1 MFVAMF
7 GELQSMTEVL
17 AEQRAINQA
26 CAVRGDRRVLFDNRK
41 TQAPV
46 EALRNAMF
54 EWASSFDR
62 SALLLESEMAA
73 VSTNMWALSK
83 RAPVRAF
90 HEERPAV
97 LWLLR

>member
-1 MFVAMF
+1 MF
-7 GELQSMTEVL
+7 GKLQTMAEVL
-17 AEQRAINQA
+17 AEQRAISQA
-26 CAVRGDRRVLFDNRK
+26 CAVRGDRRVLFDNRN
-41 TQAPV
+41 TQAPS

-54 EWASSFDR
+54 EWASTFER

-73 VSTNMWALSK
+73 VRTNMWALSK

-90 HEERPAV
+90 HEERAAL